1 MPEGDTIALT
11 ATALQRRLAGKRV
24 VEARPARFE
33 RLVGA
38 RMVDAEPVG
47 KHLFLRFDSGD
58 SLHTHMRMRG
68 EWHLYRPGERWQR
81 PAHTAVVVLGVEDAV
96 AVCFRAPVAE
106 LVRGRE
112 AVAHLGPDVL
122 GAAFDPASAAA
133 RARALGIA
141 TVGEA
146 LLDQRAAAGI
156 GNVFRC
162 EALWALSASPFRPLA
177 GCSDEALTELFAAA
191 GEHMRANAALSAPRR
206 FPHGRAAVHGR
217 TSLPCPR
224 CGTRIRSGRLG
235 EHARLVYWCPRCQAE

>member
-11 ATALQRRLAGKRV
+11 ATALQRRLAGKQV
-24 VEARPARFE
+24 VEARPARFQ
-33 RLVGA
+33 RLVGT
-38 RMVDAEPVG
+38 RVVDAEPVG

-81 PAHTAVVVLGVEDAV
+81 PERAAVVVLGVEDAV

-106 LVRGRE
+106 LVRDRA

-122 GAAFDPASAAA
+122 DPAFDPVEAAG
-133 RARALGIA
+133 RARALGVA

-156 GNVFRC
+156 GNVYRC
-162 EALWALSASPFRPLA
+162 EALWSLSVSPFRPVA
-177 GCSDEALTELFAAA
+177 ECSDEALTALFAAA
-191 GEHMRANAALSAPRR
+191 HRHLRANATRSAPRR

-224 CGTRIRSGRLG
+224 CGTRIRSAALG
-235 EHARLVYWCPRCQAE
+235 EHARVVYWCPRCQAE